1 MHDERLAGDIVCS
14 PIRRFV
20 TVGSCLRRQKHE
32 WGERNGGGQQPQP
45 HTQEVI
51 QIRFLSSKI
60 QWNQFKREQSSKDNK
75 NSNFNEIEMSGVTK
89 TTNLIIWLFK
99 MKIFQGEL
107 HREDLQPLQVPG
119 EDVPQQETEREQVQV
134 ALQTLVSPR
143 QSRKGNIC
151 RKLFRSVYSLRKYSN
166 S

>member
-1 MHDERLAGDIVCS
+1 
-14 PIRRFV
+14 
-20 TVGSCLRRQKHE
+20 
-32 WGERNGGGQQPQP
+32 
-45 HTQEVI
+45 
-51 QIRFLSSKI
+51 
-60 QWNQFKREQSSKDNK
+60 
-75 NSNFNEIEMSGVTK
+75 MSGVTK

-107 HREDLQPLQVPG
+107 HREDLQPLPVPG
-119 EDVPQQETEREQVQV
+119 EDVPEQETEREQVQV

-151 RKLFRSVYSLRKYSN
+151 RKLFRSVYSLRKYFN